1 MNEKEN
7 KTELTADEKD
17 EIIPFS
23 DKHPNIKDSKALMK
37 SQKMLLAFL
46 LFTGNCQ
53 KGSFT
58 YEIQIYD

>member
-17 EIIPFS
+17 EIIPFL

-53 KGSFT
+53 KDSLA
-58 YEIQIYD
+58 YEIQIYK